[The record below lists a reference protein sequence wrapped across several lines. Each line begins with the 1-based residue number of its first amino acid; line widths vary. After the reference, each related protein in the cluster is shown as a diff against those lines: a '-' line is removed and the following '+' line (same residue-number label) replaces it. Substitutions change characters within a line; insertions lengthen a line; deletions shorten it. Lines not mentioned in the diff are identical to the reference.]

1 VTYWAVVREPGPA
14 WDHSRGMRE
23 QDAWDD
29 HAAFMDGLAEAG
41 FIVLGGPL
49 GDGSQFMHVVDADG
63 EEEIE
68 RRLAADPW
76 APMQLV
82 RTRSI
87 EPWKI
92 LLAREEPA

>member
-1 VTYWAVVREPGPA
+1 MTYWVVVREPGPA
-14 WDHSRGMRE
+14 WDRSRPMRQ
-23 QDAWDD
+23 QDGWDG
-29 HAAFMDGLAEAG
+29 HAAFMDALAAEG

-49 GDGSQFMHVVDADG
+49 GDGWQFMHVVDADG
-63 EEEIE
+63 EDEIE

-76 APMQLV
+76 APMQLL

-92 LLAREEPA
+92 LLARDEL